1 MIFKTKNSENEN
13 TKFFVGCFK
22 TDKMMDIND
31 GNFVDKKD
39 FDELRPDKMLN
50 NKFNAMLESV
60 ERLSRVLLF
69 MNSFNNRTAKIFGR
83 IYKIKMDNKILK
95 REFFAFSEDDLD
107 KTVGKLEGEMLLE
120 ICILDDSVDIQKIMQ
135 FCRLN
140 KVKQE
145 IYHFHDI
152 EDNEVYLA
160 AKFINRQ
167 FIPNFIKNYLET
179 NETIVK
185 K

>member
-1 MIFKTKNSENEN
+1 MIFKEKD
-13 TKFFVGCFK
+13 KFFVGNFK
-22 TDKMMDIND
+22 SDKMLDIND
-31 GNFVDKKD
+31 GNYVNKKD
-39 FDELRPDKMLN
+39 FNDIKADKLLN
-50 NKFNAMLESV
+50 NKFNSMLESV
-60 ERLSRVLLF
+60 ERLTRILLF
-69 MNSFNNRTAKIFGR
+69 MNSFNGKQAKIFGR
-83 IYKIKMDNKILK
+83 VYKLKMDNKILK

-107 KTVGKLEGEMLLE
+107 KTVGKLDGEILLE

-167 FIPNFIKNYLET
+167 FIPNFVKNYLET
-179 NETIVK
+179 NQTNK
-185 K
+185 

>member
-1 MIFKTKNSENEN
+1 MIFKEKD
-13 TKFFVGCFK
+13 KFFIGNFK
-22 TDKMMDIND
+22 SDKMLDISD
-31 GNFVDKKD
+31 GNYVDKKD
-39 FDELRPDKMLN
+39 YEEIKPDKLLN
-50 NKFNAMLESV
+50 NKFNSMLESV
-60 ERLSRVLLF
+60 ERLTRVLLF
-69 MNSFNNRTAKIFGR
+69 MNSFNGKQAKIFGR
-83 IYKIKMDNKILK
+83 IYKLKMDNKILK

-167 FIPNFIKNYLET
+167 FIPNFVKSYLET
-179 NETIVK
+179 NQTNK
-185 K
+185 